1 MLNRTR
7 KPETGQIRTL
17 SKKVYLT
24 ITLMV
29 IMLVSCSKAVKFE
42 RELPKKVKY
51 SKIEFVECPTE
62 ISGYLCIK
70 NTDAINSV
78 MDLKNCQ
85 QQNSF
90 LREMLDGD

>member
-24 ITLMV
+24 ITLV
-29 IMLVSCSKAVKFE
+29 AIMLVSCSKAVKFA

-51 SKIEFVECPTE
+51 SKVEFVECPTD

>member
-1 MLNRTR
+1 MRNRMRST
-7 KPETGQIRTL
+7 ETGQIKHF

-24 ITLMV
+24 ISLMLFG
-29 IMLVSCSKAVKFE
+29 LVSCSKAVKFQ
-42 RELPKKVKY
+42 RELPEMIKY
-51 SKIEFVECPTE
+51 SKVEFVECPTD

-78 MDLKNCQ
+78 IDLKNCQ
-85 QQNSF
+85 EQNRF

>member
-1 MLNRTR
+1 M
-7 KPETGQIRTL
+7 I
-17 SKKVYLT
+17 
-24 ITLMV
+24 
-29 IMLVSCSKAVKFE
+29 
-42 RELPKKVKY
+42 KY

>member
-1 MLNRTR
+1 MRGT
-7 KPETGQIRTL
+7 ETGQIRQVSRKAYIIIAFML
-17 SKKVYLT
+17 FG
-24 ITLMV
+24 
-29 IMLVSCSKAVKFE
+29 LVSCSKAVKFK
-42 RELPKKVKY
+42 RTLPEKIKY
-51 SKIEFVECPTE
+51 SKVEFVECPAD

-90 LREMLDGD
+90 LREMLSGD

>member
-24 ITLMV
+24 IALMA

>member
-7 KPETGQIRTL
+7 KPVTGQIRTL
-17 SKKVYLT
+17 RKRVYLT
-24 ITLMV
+24 ITLV
-29 IMLVSCSKAVKFE
+29 AIMLVSCSKAVKFE

>member
-1 MLNRTR
+1 MLNRIRSTER
-7 KPETGQIRTL
+7 AHLKQI

-24 ITLMV
+24 IALMLFG
-29 IMLVSCSKAVKFE
+29 LVSCSKAVKFQ
-42 RELPKKVKY
+42 RELPEMIKYNKV
-51 SKIEFVECPTE
+51 EFVKCPTD

-78 MDLKNCQ
+78 IDLKNCQ
-85 QQNSF
+85 EQNRF